1 MKRVMLTLSLALMM
15 LTACEANDQTVDS
28 PILMNSFSEIIEP
41 HDPKQAEQ
49 SGDVVVLLDGMR
61 NRDKWDTFMKN
72 VKNKKHDQVRV
83 TKYTIEGGA
92 IIHELI
98 YDGQAI
104 QSTYDDSRDLYGS
117 KQGITANTCKG
128 IGTMKSEQ
136 GRVFYV
142 LTECEKE
149 GSTFSMPKL

>member
-1 MKRVMLTLSLALMM
+1 MRKSMHILSLALML
-15 LTACEANDQTVDS
+15 LTACETNNETTNVPVS
-28 PILMNSFSEIIEP
+28 TYSFPEIIEP
-41 HDPKQAEQ
+41 HNREQAEQ

-72 VKNKKHDQVRV
+72 VKGKHQDQVRV
-83 TKYTIEGGA
+83 TKYIIEGGA

-117 KQGITANTCKG
+117 KQGRTTNTCKG

-142 LTECEKE
+142 LTGCEKE